1 MPVVVGGRSCRVLTH
16 RPMPQWRIPLAP
28 PTELHVP
35 GALLRPW
42 RVDDADAYGRTI
54 RSNEA
59 HLRRYTPW
67 VVDGRLPG
75 VPFGHR
81 LAEFAAAFTAGREWV
96 YGIFPDPSLPL
107 PDGIGETVL
116 GSAGLY
122 PRVGPGA
129 IEIGAWLA
137 ASATGRGLATSVAIA
152 LVDVAFTSDAIERV
166 EMRCHP
172 ANAPS
177 NRVPSKL
184 GFRVLHTPA
193 VPARGLTVWA
203 IDRDAW
209 RALAAERT
217 AGR

>member
-1 MPVVVGGRSCRVLTH
+1 
-16 RPMPQWRIPLAP
+16 
-28 PTELHVP
+28 
-35 GALLRPW
+35 
-42 RVDDADAYGRTI
+42 
-54 RSNEA
+54 
-59 HLRRYTPW
+59 

-81 LAEFAAAFTAGREWV
+81 LAEFAAAFTAGRAWV
-96 YGIFPDPSLPL
+96 YGIFPDPSLPVT
-107 PDGIGETVL
+107 DGDEATVL

-129 IEIGAWLA
+129 IEIGAWLV

-152 LVDVAFTSDAIERV
+152 LVEVAFTSDAIERI

-184 GFRVLHTPA
+184 GFHVLRTPA

-203 IDRDAW
+203 IGRDAW
-209 RALAAERT
+209 RALAAQPPPAR
-217 AGR
+217 

>member
-1 MPVVVGGRSCRVLTH
+1 
-16 RPMPQWRIPLAP
+16 
-28 PTELHVP
+28 
-35 GALLRPW
+35 
-42 RVDDADAYGRTI
+42 
-54 RSNEA
+54 
-59 HLRRYTPW
+59 
-67 VVDGRLPG
+67 VVDGTLPG
-75 VPFGHR
+75 VPFRHR
-81 LAEFAAAFTAGREWV
+81 LADFAAAFTAGRQWV
-96 YGIFPDPSLPL
+96 YGIFDDPAFPSSAGDDAL
-107 PDGIGETVL
+107 VL

-122 PRVGPGA
+122 PRVGPDA

-152 LVDVAFTSDAIERV
+152 LVEVAFASDAIARV

-184 GFRVLHTPA
+184 GFRVVRAPA

-203 IDRDAW
+203 IGRDAW
-209 RALAAERT
+209 REVASGL